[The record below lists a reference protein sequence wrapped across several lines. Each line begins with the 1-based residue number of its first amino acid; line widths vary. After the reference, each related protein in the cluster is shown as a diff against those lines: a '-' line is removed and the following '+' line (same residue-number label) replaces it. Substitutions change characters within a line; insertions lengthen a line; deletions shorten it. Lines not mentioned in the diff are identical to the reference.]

1 MRNQAKTIIFTLA
14 VLLGFILSGISIS
27 LLFENW
33 FIDATPQHRYTLSQA
48 SRHLAANLS
57 QPLNVRLYY
66 SPKIADNYP
75 ETAQYFNDIYN
86 LLYNYA
92 EASNGK
98 LTLQVIYL
106 DNPETIAKEASKNGL
121 KPFLSKD
128 GKEHLYLGAVVR
140 NEQGDS
146 IKIPHFLSGRRLQLE
161 SDLNRI
167 FTRLSTNEKATKIGI
182 LAPDMSLG
190 QTFRGYML
198 NGGDWNIFKPIADEY
213 APQIIPGSAVQIG
226 NDINTVIV
234 VNPTGGLSKLNL
246 YALDQFLLRGGNL
259 IILADSFN
267 EHLNSANNTAVLNQL
282 LSQANL
288 QIGAD
293 QVIGDLNNAEPAII
307 NSFVAEYHPA
317 INLGDKYFNQEHQ
330 LSQTIHRLSLRA
342 PAPILISEQ
351 FADVSTTVLAHT
363 SDESLSIPLKQ
374 YKRFQPSTQA
384 DYIKHEQYP
393 LITLAEGLFT
403 SSFENNILSDKK
415 MSEKMLPFLPES
427 LKPGRILL
435 ISDVDFLYND
445 TWSDSRFASD
455 NPLYGVIP
463 NTDNAAFL
471 LRALDYFSG
480 RDAYLNYTPQ
490 PPMAPSVLANV
501 FASRNHDKFG
511 ATREQIIQA
520 LTENQNRLTALQK
533 QSQVQALSYA
543 ELKQLEELS
552 SLVNK
557 GHQDLRQ
564 IGYQI
569 EHDRQSQARR
579 FILLNIFAMGLIMFG
594 IIYLFRRHQRK
605 NTFSA

>member
-1 MRNQAKTIIFTLA
+1 
-14 VLLGFILSGISIS
+14 
-27 LLFENW
+27 
-33 FIDATPQHRYTLSQA
+33 
-48 SRHLAANLS
+48 
-57 QPLNVRLYY
+57 
-66 SPKIADNYP
+66 
-75 ETAQYFNDIYN
+75 
-86 LLYNYA
+86 
-92 EASNGK
+92 
-98 LTLQVIYL
+98 
-106 DNPETIAKEASKNGL
+106 
-121 KPFLSKD
+121 
-128 GKEHLYLGAVVR
+128 
-140 NEQGDS
+140 
-146 IKIPHFLSGRRLQLE
+146 
-161 SDLNRI
+161 
-167 FTRLSTNEKATKIGI
+167 
-182 LAPDMSLG
+182 
-190 QTFRGYML
+190 
-198 NGGDWNIFKPIADEY
+198 
-213 APQIIPGSAVQIG
+213 
-226 NDINTVIV
+226 
-234 VNPTGGLSKLNL
+234 
-246 YALDQFLLRGGNL
+246 
-259 IILADSFN
+259 
-267 EHLNSANNTAVLNQL
+267 
-282 LSQANL
+282 
-288 QIGAD
+288 
-293 QVIGDLNNAEPAII
+293 
-307 NSFVAEYHPA
+307 
-317 INLGDKYFNQEHQ
+317 
-330 LSQTIHRLSLRA
+330 
-342 PAPILISEQ
+342 
-351 FADVSTTVLAHT
+351 
-363 SDESLSIPLKQ
+363 
-374 YKRFQPSTQA
+374 
-384 DYIKHEQYP
+384 
-393 LITLAEGLFT
+393 
-403 SSFENNILSDKK
+403 
-415 MSEKMLPFLPES
+415 MLPFLPES